1 MSATAPIPPA
11 RRIRPTHGPRAVIAA
26 LVAGA
31 VTLAAVIGV
40 GWIASATRRAISG
53 AEDLQGRPPVSGWAA
68 GAVQS
73 WQAQI
78 DGGAEVFSVGGRV
91 LALTRKTERDSAA
104 TLTAYT
110 LTTGS
115 GSDDGLSEAWTTTV
129 DLSQGTLAQDNP
141 QFLRWG
147 DHHLIH
153 GSTVIDLT
161 TGDTSSGPWPADEQP
176 IVAQDVV
183 IACSTTDNNC
193 AAWREGSDEQLWSI
207 PVEDVSTFIS
217 RDNNSQTVYR
227 RAGARYIILLFHKAV
242 NLDTGEVV
250 PLDLPSLKG
259 YYLVSAADGWL
270 VHSTGTSG
278 SVVYAFGLEG
288 GEAIDTYTDNDLK
301 THGKNSVTFWVS
313 EPLPL
318 SAYRAM
324 WRDGDTSNV
333 AARFTYDSDDC
344 IPRIDVVDGASIT
357 MPDPTSTINS
367 NASMAKK
374 TCISKLRVPTDRSLL
389 MTATPIR
396 LESNSFSFLFNA
408 STGEQIAF
416 EGIDVNAGGQ
426 LTLVRP
432 DLIVGYDPATGTVR
446 AFAPKS

>member
-11 RRIRPTHGPRAVIAA
+11 RRSRPTHGPRAVIAA
-26 LVAGA
+26 VVAGA

-53 AEDLQGRPPVSGWAA
+53 AEDLQGQPPVSGWAA

-73 WQAQI
+73 WQTQI

-161 TGDTSSGPWPADEQP
+161 TGDTSSGPWPASDQP

-183 IACSTTDNNC
+183 IACSTNDSCT
-193 AAWREGSDEQLWSI
+193 AWREGSDEQLWSI
-207 PVEDVSTFIS
+207 PVEDVSTLIS

-270 VHSTGTSG
+270 VHSTGNSG

-357 MPDPTSTINS
+357 MPDLTSTNDP
-367 NASMAKK
+367 NVLTTKR
-374 TCISKLRVPTDRSLL
+374 TCISRLRVPADRSLL
-389 MTATPIR
+389 LTATSTQ
-396 LESNSFSFLFNA
+396 LGFSFLFNA

-416 EGIDVNAGGQ
+416 EGVDVNAGGQ

>member
-11 RRIRPTHGPRAVIAA
+11 RRGRPARGPRAIIAA
-26 LVAGA
+26 VVAGV
-31 VTLAAVIGV
+31 VTLAAVIGI
-40 GWIASATRRAISG
+40 GWIVSANRRAISG

-73 WQAQI
+73 WQTQI
-78 DGGAEVFSVGGRV
+78 DGGAEVFSAGDRV
-91 LALTRKTERDSAA
+91 LALTRKTARDSAA

-110 LTTGS
+110 LEDS
-115 GSDDGLSEAWTTTV
+115 GLSEAWTTTV
-129 DLSQGTLAQDNP
+129 DLSQGTIPQKRP

-161 TGDTSSGPWPADEQP
+161 TGGTSVGPWPAGGQP
-176 IVAQDVV
+176 MVAQDVV
-183 IACSTTDNNC
+183 IVCSIDDNC
-193 AAWREGSDEQLWSI
+193 AAWREGSDEQLWNISI
-207 PVEDVSTFIS
+207 ENASALIS

-227 RAGARYIILLFHKAV
+227 RAGARYVILAFHSAV
-242 NLDTGEVV
+242 NLDTGEQISFN
-250 PLDLPSLKG
+250 LPSLSN
-259 YYLVSAADGWL
+259 YSLLSATDGWL
-270 VHSTGTSG
+270 VHSTGSSG
-278 SVVYAFGLEG
+278 SIVYAFGLEG
-288 GEAIDTYTDNDLK
+288 GEAIETYSDNENKSHDKDSIFLWI
-301 THGKNSVTFWVS
+301 SR
-313 EPLPL
+313 PLPL
-318 SAYRAM
+318 STYRAV
-324 WRDGDTSNV
+324 WRDGDTSGI
-333 AARFTYDSDDC
+333 ALRFIPESDEC

-357 MPDPTSTINS
+357 MPDLATNNGSTRTVTR
-367 NASMAKK
+367 
-374 TCISKLRVPTDRSLL
+374 TCISRLRVPADRSLL
-389 MTATPIR
+389 MASIPAR
-396 LESNSFSFLFNA
+396 LESDSFSFLFNA

>member
-1 MSATAPIPPA
+1 MSSPAPAATP
-11 RRIRPTHGPRAVIAA
+11 RSVRVLRILVIAV
-26 LVAGA
+26 LAGGLA
-31 VTLAAVIGV
+31 LAAGIGIGRYAMGSRIADVV
-40 GWIASATRRAISG
+40 GHRLP
-53 AEDLQGRPPVSGWAA
+53 DDGWAD
-68 GAVQS
+68 GAART
-73 WQAQI
+73 WEAAI
-78 DGGAEVFSVGGRV
+78 APDAEVFSAGGRLIAV
-91 LALTRKTERDSAA
+91 TRARSNDANA

-110 LTTGS
+110 IE
-115 GSDDGLSEAWTTTV
+115 DDGLSEAWTTTV

-416 EGIDVNAGGQ
+416 EGVDVNAGGQ

-432 DLIVGYDPATGTVR
+432 DLIVGYDSATGTVR

>member
-11 RRIRPTHGPRAVIAA
+11 RRGRPARGPRAIIAA
-26 LVAGA
+26 VVAGV
-31 VTLAAVIGV
+31 VTLAAVIGI
-40 GWIASATRRAISG
+40 GWIVSANRRAISG

-129 DLSQGTLAQDNP
+129 DLSQGTLAQDHP

-161 TGDTSSGPWPADEQP
+161 TGGTSLGPWSASEQP

-183 IACSTTDNNC
+183 IACSTNDSCT
-193 AAWREGSDEQLWSI
+193 AWREGSDEQLWNISI
-207 PVEDVSTFIS
+207 ESASTLVGL
-217 RDNNSQTVYR
+217 DNNSQTVYQR
-227 RAGARYIILLFHKAV
+227 EGVRYIILAFHKAV
-242 NLDTGEVV
+242 NLDTGEMVSF
-250 PLDLPSLKG
+250 DLPSLES

-270 VHSTGTSG
+270 VHSTSASG

-288 GEAIDTYTDNDLK
+288 GAAIDTYPDNDLK
-301 THGKNSVTFWVS
+301 NHDKNSVTFMAPD
-313 EPLPL
+313 PLPL
-318 SAYRAM
+318 SAYRAV
-324 WRDGDTSNV
+324 WRDGSTNNV
-333 AARFTYDSDDC
+333 TARFVPESDDC
-344 IPRIDVVDGASIT
+344 IPQIDVVDGASIT
-357 MPDPTSTINS
+357 MPDLTSTNDP
-367 NASMAKK
+367 NVLTTKR
-374 TCISKLRVPTDRSLL
+374 TCISRLRLTADRSLL
-389 MTATPIR
+389 LTATSTQ
-396 LESNSFSFLFNA
+396 LGFSFLFNA
-408 STGEQIAF
+408 ATGEQITF
-416 EGIDVNAGGQ
+416 EGVDVNAGGQ
-426 LTLVRP
+426 LILVRP

-446 AFAPKS
+446 AFTPKS

>member
-1 MSATAPIPPA
+1 MSATAPNPPA
-11 RRIRPTHGPRAVIAA
+11 RRNRPTHGPRAIIAA
-26 LVAGA
+26 IVAG
-31 VTLAAVIGV
+31 VITLTAVIGI
-40 GWIASATRRAISG
+40 GWIVSAPRRAISG
-53 AEDLQGRPPVSGWAA
+53 AENLQGLFPVSGWTA
-68 GAVQS
+68 GAAQS
-73 WQAQI
+73 WQTQI
-78 DGGAEVFSVGGRV
+78 GGGAEVFSTSSHI
-91 LALTRKTERDSAA
+91 LALTRKTARDSAA

-110 LTTGS
+110 IEDG
-115 GSDDGLSEAWTTTV
+115 GLSEAWTTTA
-129 DLSQGTLAQDNP
+129 DLSRGALTQDYP
-141 QFLRWG
+141 QFVRWG

-408 STGEQIAF
+408 STGEQ
-416 EGIDVNAGGQ
+416 
-426 LTLVRP
+426 
-432 DLIVGYDPATGTVR
+432 R
-446 AFAPKS
+446 AST

>member
-1 MSATAPIPPA
+1 MSTTAPTPPA
-11 RRIRPTHGPRAVIAA
+11 RRNRPTHGPRAIIAA
-26 LVAGA
+26 VVAG
-31 VTLAAVIGV
+31 VITLAAVIGI

-53 AEDLQGRPPVSGWAA
+53 AEDLQVQLPVSDWTTGAA
-68 GAVQS
+68 QS
-73 WQAQI
+73 WQTQI
-78 DGGAEVFSVGGRV
+78 DSGAEVFSTGDHV
-91 LALTRKTERDSAA
+91 LALTRQTARDSAA

-110 LTTGS
+110 IEG
-115 GSDDGLSEAWTTTV
+115 DGLSEAWTTTA
-129 DLSQGTLAQDNP
+129 DLSQGTLAQDRP

-183 IACSTTDNNC
+183 IACSTDNSC
-193 AAWREGSDEQLWSI
+193 TAWREGSDEQLWNISI
-207 PVEDVSTFIS
+207 ESTSSSLIS
-217 RDNNSQTVYR
+217 IDNNSQIVYR
-227 RAGARYIILLFHKAV
+227 RAGARYIILAFRNAV
-242 NLDTGEVV
+242 NLDTGEMVA
-250 PLDLPSLKG
+250 LNLPSLKN

-270 VHSTGTSG
+270 VHSTGDSG

-288 GEAIDTYTDNDLK
+288 GEAIDTYPDNDFK
-301 THGKNSVTFWVS
+301 THGKDSVTFWVS

-333 AARFTYDSDDC
+333 AARFTYDSDEC

-357 MPDPTSTINS
+357 MPGLASTNDS
-367 NASMAKK
+367 NTLTTKK
-374 TCISKLRVPTDRSLL
+374 TCISRLGIPTDRSLL
-389 MTATPIR
+389 MTATSTR
-396 LESNSFSFLFNA
+396 LESSSFSFLFNA

-416 EGIDVNAGGQ
+416 EGIDANAGGQ
-426 LTLVRP
+426 LMLVRP
-432 DLIVGYDPATGTVR
+432 DLIVGYDPASGTVR

>member
-11 RRIRPTHGPRAVIAA
+11 RRGRPARGPRAIIAA
-26 LVAGA
+26 VVAGV
-31 VTLAAVIGV
+31 VTLAAVIGI
-40 GWIASATRRAISG
+40 GWIVSANRRAISG
-53 AEDLQGRPPVSGWAA
+53 AEDLQGRAPVSGWAA

-73 WQAQI
+73 WQTQI
-78 DGGAEVFSVGGRV
+78 DGGAEVFSAGDRV
-91 LALTRKTERDSAA
+91 LALTRKTARDSAA

-110 LTTGS
+110 IEDG
-115 GSDDGLSEAWTTTV
+115 GLSEAWTTTA
-129 DLSQGTLAQDNP
+129 DLSRGALTQDYP
-141 QFLRWG
+141 QFVRWG

-176 IVAQDVV
+176 MVAQDVV
-183 IACSTTDNNC
+183 IACSTDNNC

-270 VHSTGTSG
+270 VHSTSASG

-288 GEAIDTYTDNDLK
+288 GAAIDTYPDNDLK
-301 THGKNSVTFWVS
+301 NHDKNAVTFMS
-313 EPLPL
+313 PEPLPL
-318 SAYRAM
+318 SAYRAV
-324 WRDGDTSNV
+324 WRDGSTSNV
-333 AARFTYDSDDC
+333 TARFVPESDDC
-344 IPRIDVVDGASIT
+344 IPRIDVVGGASIT
-357 MPDPTSTINS
+357 MPELKSTNDS
-367 NASMAKK
+367 NVLTTKR
-374 TCISKLRVPTDRSLL
+374 TCISRLRLTADRSLL
-389 MTATPIR
+389 LTAVSTQ
-396 LESNSFSFLFNA
+396 LGFSFLFNA
-408 STGEQIAF
+408 ATGEQIDF

-426 LTLVRP
+426 LMLVRP